1 MIPQILLLAYLGYGL
16 RQAHQ
21 QRKQMPEEY
30 QASMIQA
37 VIILFLLYWGDFFDQ
52 FIPYLQ

>member
-16 RQAHQ
+16 RQAYQ

-30 QASMIQA
+30 QASIIQA